1 MAASSGEGS
10 KTYQLTL
17 VTNSDKHRLLKNVVL
32 VACGVVIS
40 SIYTV
45 LRNRFDRRRRRLRG
59 GCGYGQGDLLLN
71 QLVFQSRQD
80 IDTILN
86 AQYGTRTDD
95 ELLHHTKEGYRSF
108 VERVGVLAERFCEK
122 LKDFTGER
130 GETTALDIGCLTG
143 GVSFELARSFQT
155 VYGCD
160 PCKECIRAADV
171 RRMYDKHSN
180 EMQWY
185 KT

>member
-17 VTNSDKHRLLKNVVL
+17 VTNSDKHRLLKNVIL

-40 SIYTV
+40 SLYTV

-80 IDTILN
+80 IDTILC
-86 AQYGTRTDD
+86 AQYNTRTDG
-95 ELLHHTKEGYRSF
+95 EFLQHTKEGYRSF

-171 RRMYDKHSN
+171 R
-180 EMQWY
+180 
-185 KT
+185 

>member
-1 MAASSGEGS
+1 MAALSGEGS

-17 VTNSDKHRLLKNVVL
+17 VTSSDKHRLLKNVIL
-32 VACGVVIS
+32 VACGVVFS
-40 SIYTV
+40 SLYTI
-45 LRNRFDRRRRRLRG
+45 LINRFGRRRRRLREG
-59 GCGYGQGDLLLN
+59 FGYGRGDLLLN

-80 IDTILN
+80 IDTILC
-86 AQYGTRTDD
+86 AQYSTRVADGIFQ
-95 ELLHHTKEGYRSF
+95 HTEEAYRSF
-108 VERVGVLAERFCEK
+108 VARVGVLAERFCEK
-122 LKDFTGER
+122 LKDFTGEW

-171 RRMYDKHSN
+171 R
-180 EMQWY
+180 
-185 KT
+185 